1 VTSFSLEA
9 EMHRMSSLA
18 SMTWELRVDDDAT
31 TRFDALKRATDE
43 LSGEKMAAPRTSRVE
58 QARKVWESY
67 SAGGRPPDRRD
78 VKALCWEPDVAIS
91 KPFLRILSKQIP
103 LSRRAVRGL
112 MASHHERW
120 ELGSRDLDEV
130 LKRAL
135 DALAKS
141 RGVVAQWVRHQEQLI
156 GPRAPNALAESCLSS
171 RTSVTERLSK
181 LGVSTSSQFA
191 MEAAGKLSRKVSE
204 PRHATSAFYFAT
216 HAFFP
221 EDNNIIS
228 PLQWGEAFRRLVT
241 SRTLTSTP
249 ENRQLLI
256 DLALKT
262 RALGDPRLRVG
273 QWQNVPVEARDLVI
287 QWLSEEDLR
296 FFFDLL
302 MQDRAD
308 PQRRRQFWISYVNRA
323 LRSRVVVGKRDH
335 ARLRPKLDEIRARG
349 RTYARMGGA
358 GGANDHVSA
367 FIMDFGEV
375 TIVEFS
381 QPNSACYIYENDARN
396 PYLDFTQQVFDWH
409 ELKNREMGDY
419 HSHVPHWHGKF
430 RYILAQHGI
439 RPE

>member
-1 VTSFSLEA
+1 
-9 EMHRMSSLA
+9 MHRMSSLA
-18 SMTWELRVDDDAT
+18 SMTWELRVDDEGV
-31 TRFDALKRATDE
+31 TRFEALKRATDE

-67 SAGGRPPDRRD
+67 SAGGRPPGRRD

-91 KPFLRILSKQIP
+91 KPFLRIVSRQIP
-103 LSRRAVRGL
+103 LSRRAIRGL
-112 MASHHERW
+112 MTSNHERW
-120 ELGSRDLDEV
+120 DLGSHDLDKV

-135 DALAKS
+135 DGLTKS
-141 RGVVAQWVRHQEQLI
+141 RPVVAAWVSPQEQLI
-156 GPRAPNALAESCLSS
+156 GPSAPNLLADSCLSS

-191 MEAAGKLSRKVSE
+191 LEAAGKLSRKISE
-204 PRHATSAFYFAT
+204 PKHATSAFYFAI

-221 EDNNIIS
+221 QDNNLIS
-228 PLQWGEAFRRLVT
+228 PAYWGEAFRRLIT
-241 SRTLTSTP
+241 SRALTSTT

-273 QWQNVPVEARDLVI
+273 QWQNVPAEARDLII

-302 MQDRAD
+302 MQGRAD
-308 PQRRRQFWISYVNRA
+308 PQQRRRFWSKYVNRA
-323 LRSRVVVGKRDH
+323 IRSRVVVGAHDYE
-335 ARLRPKLDEIRARG
+335 RLRSKLDEIRARG
-349 RTYARMGGA
+349 RTFARMRGA
-358 GGANDHVSA
+358 GVVDAKASA

-375 TIVEFS
+375 VVVEFS
-381 QPNSACYIYENDARN
+381 RVNSACYIYENDLRD
-396 PYLDFTQQVFDWH
+396 PHLDFTQQVFGWY
-409 ELKNREMGDY
+409 ELKNKTWGEA
-419 HSHVPHWHGKF
+419 HPHVSPPARWHENF
-430 RYILAQHGI
+430 RSILARHGV